1 MSTDRELLEK
11 RALEAVSS
19 DDFYELTDNLDAIK
33 TASSQNRKA
42 ATNSLKWGWLKY
54 SLPALLVLLTIC
66 AGSWGL
72 MRWQSSQLIQTQEQ
86 INQNKQTLKSLPG
99 GVRFVNQQDG
109 NFLIFQSEPELY
121 RTQSGEW
128 ATKLKR

>member
-42 ATNSLKWGWLKY
+42 AANSLKWG
-54 SLPALLVLLTIC
+54 
-66 AGSWGL
+66 
-72 MRWQSSQLIQTQEQ
+72 
-86 INQNKQTLKSLPG
+86 
-99 GVRFVNQQDG
+99 
-109 NFLIFQSEPELY
+109 
-121 RTQSGEW
+121 
-128 ATKLKR
+128 